1 MPHVLAY
8 TMAAAV
14 CTYCTFGGFSYIL
27 FGQATQGNV
36 IDNIPKVA
44 HTFSS
49 TATSRVEITP
59 RPIHKQP
66 SNALVLLPD

>member
-14 CTYCTFGGFSYIL
+14 CTYCMFGGFSYIL

-36 IDNIPKVA
+36 IDNIPKV
-44 HTFSS
+44 TQRTLSS
-49 TATSRVEITP
+49 TATP
-59 RPIHKQP
+59 Q
-66 SNALVLLPD
+66 